1 MTTTA
6 PLLAGGAT
14 LSFSC
19 LEGTVIK
26 TDQRSDSYTTGSG
39 RVLVLEGTGGGNSQ
53 VSTEV
58 VISRDIW
65 LNDREGQEHH
75 VRVNKD
81 IPVREGQDVAFIY
94 ASGEKK
100 RGKFPASKQS
110 GLMSLYVLSTNT
122 SYTVRSLNDLAVA
135 LARPYTTASMEL
147 GTLLA
152 YGMSLFFCLVYGV
165 GLLPLGYLAVRDFRR
180 KRRWREETA
189 DVVKELEAE
198 HQRLLKSFY
207 SEHKKRLA
215 APQTSPQPQLQAREA
230 T

>member
-1 MTTTA
+1 MTTTT

-58 VISRDIW
+58 VVSRDIW
-65 LNDREGQEHH
+65 FNDREGQEHH

-81 IPVREGQDVAFIY
+81 IPVREGQDIAFIY

-122 SYTVRSLNDLAVA
+122 SYTVRSLDSMAVA
-135 LARPYTTASMEL
+135 LARP
-147 GTLLA
+147 
-152 YGMSLFFCLVYGV
+152 
-165 GLLPLGYLAVRDFRR
+165 
-180 KRRWREETA
+180 
-189 DVVKELEAE
+189 
-198 HQRLLKSFY
+198 
-207 SEHKKRLA
+207 
-215 APQTSPQPQLQAREA
+215 
-230 T
+230 